1 MMVIDHL
8 AKCAQISINIKIKPE
23 YLTIIKFIIKTIDQ
37 K

>member
-8 AKCAQISINIKIKPE
+8 AKSAQRNNIIIIKPE
-23 YLTIIKFIIKTIDQ
+23 YLTIKKLIIKTIDQ